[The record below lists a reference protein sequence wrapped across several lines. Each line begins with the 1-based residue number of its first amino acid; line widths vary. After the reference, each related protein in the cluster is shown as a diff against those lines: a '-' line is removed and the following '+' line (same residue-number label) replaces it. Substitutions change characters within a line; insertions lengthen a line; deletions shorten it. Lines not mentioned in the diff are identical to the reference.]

1 MIKNITIDI
10 LVKWAKIIWNIIKT
24 QFVYGLLN
32 TLRAI
37 ILAITGFTNLAKNM
51 QYNIVTTTS

>member
-1 MIKNITIDI
+1 MKNITIDI

-32 TLRAI
+32 TLKAI
-37 ILAITGFTNLAKNM
+37 ILAISGFSNLAKNM
-51 QYNIVTTTS
+51 QYNVIHSTS